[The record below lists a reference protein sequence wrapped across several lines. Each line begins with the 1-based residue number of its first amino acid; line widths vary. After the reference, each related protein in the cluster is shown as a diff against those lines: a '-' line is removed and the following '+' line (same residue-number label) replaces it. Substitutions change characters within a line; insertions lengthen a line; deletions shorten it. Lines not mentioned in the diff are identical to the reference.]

1 MIGCA
6 VVFVE
11 ADTGAVGNAEAA
23 VDSASSEALNFILSK
38 EWRM

>member
-6 VVFVE
+6 VLFGE

-23 VDSASSEALNFILSK
+23 VDSASSEVLSFILSK
-38 EWRM
+38 ELRM